1 MDFLPAFLNVRERP
15 AAVVGGGAVAL
26 RKAELLVRCG
36 ARVTLVAPHLTADF
50 SALLASGCIEHR
62 ATHFT
67 AAALDGAAVVIAAT
81 DQPSV
86 NAAVAQAA
94 RARNIPVNV
103 VDDLHESS
111 FIVPAIVDRDPVIV
125 AVGTSGN
132 APVLARFVRERI
144 EALLPPQLGKLAAL
158 AGRWRR
164 RVGKALGSVLERRRF
179 WERVFAGPVATQ
191 VFAGHAAHAELEL
204 RRELKHA
211 AAARSTGVG
220 EVYLVGAGPG
230 DPDLLTLKAARLLQ
244 QADVVLY
251 DRLIPEA
258 VLDRARRDAER
269 IYVGKEA
276 GRHHVT
282 QEETQQLMIE
292 LALQGKRV
300 CRLKGGD
307 PFVFGRG
314 GEELEALIAHH
325 IPVTV
330 VPGITAALGA
340 AACAGIPL
348 THRDHAHA
356 VTFATGHAREG
367 GAAPN
372 WHDLAR
378 PGQTVVFYMGLTQLP
393 TIVAELTGA
402 GAPLDL
408 PAAVV
413 EQATLPGQRVI
424 AGTLRDLSE
433 RVAAAQVRS
442 PALLIVGEVVALHAL
457 AAATDPLTPTLSP
470 EAGARAHSSL
480 PLPLAGEGW
489 GERNLPL
496 AGGSEIARRVKRA

>member
-1 MDFLPAFLNVRERP
+1 MDFLPVFLNVRERP
-15 AAVVGGGAVAL
+15 AVVVGGGAVAA
-26 RKAELLVRCG
+26 RKAELLLRCG
-36 ARVTLVAPHLTADF
+36 ARVTLIAPQLTVTLD
-50 SALLASGCIEHR
+50 SLLASGRIEHR

-67 AAALDGAAVVIAAT
+67 PATLDGAAVVIAAT

-94 RARNIPVNV
+94 RVRNIPVNV
-103 VDDLHESS
+103 VDDLQESS

-164 RVGKALGSVLERRRF
+164 RVGRALGSVLERRRF
-179 WERVFAGPVATQ
+179 WERVLAGPVATQ
-191 VFAGHAAHAELEL
+191 VFAGQEAHAELEL
-204 RRELKHA
+204 RRELKRA
-211 AAARSTGVG
+211 TTARSAGVG
-220 EVYLVGAGPG
+220 AVYGVGAGPG

-251 DRLIPEA
+251 DRLISEA

-282 QEETQQLMIE
+282 QEQTQQLMIE
-292 LALQGKRV
+292 LALKGKRV

-314 GEELEALIAHH
+314 GEELQALTAEH

-340 AACAGIPL
+340 AAYAGIPL
-348 THRDHAHA
+348 THRDHAHS

-367 GAAPN
+367 GEAPD
-372 WHDLAR
+372 WLELAR

-393 TIVAELTGA
+393 TIVAELTAA
-402 GAPLDL
+402 GARFDL
-408 PAAVV
+408 PAAVI
-413 EQATLPGQRVI
+413 EHATLPEQRVI
-424 AGTLRDLSE
+424 AGTLRDLAE

-442 PALLIVGEVVALHAL
+442 PALLIVGEVVALRG
-457 AAATDPLTPTLSP
+457 
-470 EAGARAHSSL
+470 EAGAKEAPRL
-480 PLPLAGEGW
+480 PLPLAGKDD
-489 GERNLPL
+489 
-496 AGGSEIARRVKRA
+496 RVKRA

>member
-1 MDFLPAFLNVRERP
+1 MDFLPLFLNVRDRP
-15 AAVVGGGAVAL
+15 AVVVGGGAVAL

-36 ARVTLVAPHLTADF
+36 ARVTLVAPQLTVEFAP
-50 SALLASGCIEHR
+50 LLASGRVEHR
-62 ATHFT
+62 ATAF
-67 AAALDGAAVVIAAT
+67 APAALDGAVVVIAAT
-81 DQPSV
+81 DQASV
-86 NAAVAQAA
+86 NAAVAQGA

-103 VDDLHESS
+103 VDDLKESS

-132 APVLARFVRERI
+132 APVLARYVRERI
-144 EALLPPQLGKLAAL
+144 EALLPPQLGRLAAL

-164 RVGKALGSVLERRRF
+164 RVAKTLGSVLERRRF
-179 WERVFAGPVATQ
+179 WERVFSGPFATQ
-191 VFAGHAAHAELEL
+191 VFAGHEQQAELEL
-204 RRELKHA
+204 RRELKRA
-211 AAARSTGVG
+211 STARSSGIG
-220 EVYLVGAGPG
+220 EVYIVGAGPG

-251 DRLIPEA
+251 DRLISEA

-282 QEETQQLMIE
+282 QEQTIALMIE
-292 LALQGKRV
+292 LALEGKRV

-314 GEELEALIAHH
+314 GEELQALVAHR

-340 AACAGIPL
+340 AAYAGIPL
-348 THRDHAHA
+348 THRDHAHS

-367 GAAPN
+367 AARPD
-372 WHDLAR
+372 WRELAR

-393 TIVAELTGA
+393 TIAAALVAA
-402 GAPLDL
+402 GAATDL

-413 EQATLPGQRVI
+413 EQATLPDQRVI
-424 AGTLRDLSE
+424 AGTLADLAE

-442 PALLIVGEVVALHAL
+442 PALLIVGEVVALY
-457 AAATDPLTPTLSP
+457 AAS
-470 EAGARAHSSL
+470 AGVKEESRPA
-480 PLPLAGEGW
+480 LPLAGKGRA
-489 GERNLPL
+489 ERDQVKL
-496 AGGSEIARRVKRA
+496 A

>member
-1 MDFLPAFLNVRERP
+1 VDFLPVFLNVRERP
-15 AAVVGGGAVAL
+15 AVVVGGGAIAL
-26 RKAELLVRCG
+26 RKAELLFRCG
-36 ARVTLVAPHLTADF
+36 ARITIVAPQLAVDF
-50 SALLASGCIEHR
+50 AALLSSGRVEHR
-62 ATHFT
+62 VTHFS

-86 NAAVAQAA
+86 NAAVAAA
-94 RARNIPVNV
+94 AQSRNIPVNV
-103 VDDLHESS
+103 VDDLREST

-132 APVLARFVRERI
+132 APVLARYVRECI

-191 VFAGHAAHAELEL
+191 VFAGHEAQAELEL
-204 RRELKHA
+204 RRELKRA
-211 AAARSTGVG
+211 AAARSSGVG
-220 EVYLVGAGPG
+220 EVYIVGAGPG

-251 DRLIPEA
+251 DRLISAA

-276 GRHHVT
+276 GRHPVA
-282 QEETQQLMIE
+282 QEQTQQLMIE
-292 LALQGKRV
+292 LALEGKRV

-314 GEELEALIAHH
+314 GEELEALLARH

-340 AACAGIPL
+340 AAYAGIPL

-356 VTFATGHAREG
+356 VMFVTGHAREG
-367 GAAPN
+367 GEGPA
-372 WHDLAR
+372 WRELAR
-378 PGQTVVFYMGLTQLP
+378 PGQTVVFYMGLAQLP
-393 TIVAELTGA
+393 TIVAGLTAA
-402 GAPLDL
+402 GAAPDL
-408 PAAVV
+408 PAAVI
-413 EQATLPGQRVI
+413 EQATLPEQRVI
-424 AGTLRDLSE
+424 SGTLRDLAA

-442 PALLIVGEVVALHAL
+442 PALLIVGEVVALHAS
-457 AAATDPLTPTLSP
+457 AATDKPLTPTLSP
-470 EAGARAHSSL
+470 ASGAREMTLL
-480 PLPLAGEGW
+480 PLPRAGEGP
-489 GERNLPL
+489 GEGNQ
-496 AGGSEIARRVKRA
+496 ARRA

>member
-1 MDFLPAFLNVRERP
+1 VDFLPVFLNVRERP
-15 AAVVGGGAVAL
+15 AVVVGGGAIAL
-26 RKAELLVRCG
+26 RKAELLFRCG
-36 ARVTLVAPHLTADF
+36 ARITLVAPQLTVDF
-50 SALLASGCIEHR
+50 AALLSSGRVEHR
-62 ATHFT
+62 ATHFS
-67 AAALDGAAVVIAAT
+67 AGAIAGAAVVIAAT
-81 DQPSV
+81 DHPSV
-86 NAAVAQAA
+86 NAAVAAAA
-94 RARNIPVNV
+94 RSRNIPVNV
-103 VDDLHESS
+103 VDDLRESS

-132 APVLARFVRERI
+132 APVLARYVRERI

-164 RVGKALGSVLERRRF
+164 RVGKALSSVLERRRF

-191 VFAGHAAHAELEL
+191 VFAGREAQAELEL
-204 RRELKHA
+204 RRELKRA
-211 AAARSTGVG
+211 AAARSSGVG
-220 EVYLVGAGPG
+220 EVYIVGAGPG

-251 DRLIPEA
+251 DRLISAA

-282 QEETQQLMIE
+282 QDETQQLMIE
-292 LALQGKRV
+292 LALEGKRV

-314 GEELEALIAHH
+314 GEELEALLARH

-340 AACAGIPL
+340 AAYAGIPL

-356 VTFATGHAREG
+356 VTFVTGHAREG
-367 GAAPN
+367 GEGPA
-372 WHDLAR
+372 WRELAQ

-393 TIVAELTGA
+393 TIVAGLTAA
-402 GAPLDL
+402 GAALDL
-408 PAAVV
+408 PAAVI
-413 EQATLPGQRVI
+413 EQATLPEQRVI
-424 AGTLRDLSE
+424 AGTLRDLAE

-442 PALLIVGEVVALHAL
+442 PALLIVGEVVALRAL
-457 AAATDPLTPTLSP
+457 TDNPLTQTRTP
-470 EAGARAHSSL
+470 EAGAEGRARV
-480 PLPLAGEGW
+480 PLA
-489 GERNLPL
+489 L
-496 AGGSEIARRVKRA
+496 AGQGRDDGDQVKRA